1 MLFLDKKFQ
10 RVGVLVS
17 TVNIFPVLS
26 LMFTKKERKKQEQ
39 NRCGEERERKKEVV
53 FFQLFKT
60 FVNGT

>member
-1 MLFLDKKFQ
+1 M
-10 RVGVLVS
+10 LVS

-39 NRCGEERERKKEVV
+39 NRCGEERERKKEVG